1 MFKCLYCGLEN
12 PSEKARFCSECG
24 PDGPAKDWNS
34 EDIDQPAK
42 VTQYASLLG
51 EFYFDA
57 QDNDAVEK
65 FSLRIRERLKVSYDT
80 HSSVVTKLAKQKK
93 AIAHLANF
101 RFEFNENVIDAYAG
115 HDTFLNF
122 RYTNLSEDDL
132 FKVALLWDDPNT
144 SDRIDLK
151 AETKSFIKPKSS
163 VSIGASAIFDRI
175 GIKELSDLQIT
186 VSDQFGESA
195 NFRVEPF
202 GFKVG
207 NHDQKITQ
215 NISTH
220 NQISIEGRGVVDA
233 SGMGKETPSPQI
245 EKSTQ
250 PKWRELSFSY
260 VPEVSAQS
268 SFAQNSETVTTTK
281 TAVIAF
287 DKDNILSVLSAAEQG
302 DPEAQKTLGNMYRDG
317 QGVAENA
324 EQAVYWFRKA
334 AEQGHAGGQNNL
346 GIMYENGNGVAKDE
360 EQALSWYSKAAE
372 QGLVAAQN
380 NLGNLYEFSSVVAK
394 NYDKAVHWYLKASV
408 QGDALGQVNLGSM
421 YRSGKGLAKND
432 ELAVHWF
439 LKAAEQGNAFAQ
451 LSLGGMYEEG
461 EGVPKNNEQALHW
474 YRKAAEQGNEDAIEA
489 LKELEFSDT
498 PSQAPTDGFGSW
510 SYENYT
516 YTGLFKNGQWSG
528 LGELVWSGKYLGH
541 RYVGE
546 FVNGQRHGHGTYTY
560 PDGTIQSGTFENNVY
575 QETQAQIEDEDADLT
590 WEDGSSYV
598 GEVEAG
604 LPHGFGT
611 LTLADGDSMYGSF
624 ENGKLNDDTAH
635 YDFADGGTYDGPM
648 VNGVFSGHGT
658 RTFGGDYVGH
668 SYTGDFANGYF
679 NGEGTY
685 TFPDGSTNVGQFKD
699 GIFVPPSTGKQ
710 EYEYVGATLNGI
722 PHGVGKMT
730 SSNGEIYKGDFLNG
744 MRHGLGELTHPN
756 GAQVNGRFEN
766 NEFVKNASVT
776 EMFKIGYKISGL

>member
-115 HDTFLNF
+115 H
-122 RYTNLSEDDL
+122 
-132 FKVALLWDDPNT
+132 NT

-302 DPEAQKTLGNMYRDG
+302 DPEAQKTLATCIGMVKVLQRMLSRPCIGFAKLRNRDML
-317 QGVAENA
+317 
-324 EQAVYWFRKA
+324 
-334 AEQGHAGGQNNL
+334 AGK
-346 GIMYENGNGVAKDE
+346 IISE
-360 EQALSWYSKAAE
+360 SC
-372 QGLVAAQN
+372 
-380 NLGNLYEFSSVVAK
+380 
-394 NYDKAVHWYLKASV
+394 
-408 QGDALGQVNLGSM
+408 
-421 YRSGKGLAKND
+421 
-432 ELAVHWF
+432 
-439 LKAAEQGNAFAQ
+439 
-451 LSLGGMYEEG
+451 
-461 EGVPKNNEQALHW
+461 
-474 YRKAAEQGNEDAIEA
+474 
-489 LKELEFSDT
+489 
-498 PSQAPTDGFGSW
+498 
-510 SYENYT
+510 
-516 YTGLFKNGQWSG
+516 
-528 LGELVWSGKYLGH
+528 
-541 RYVGE
+541 
-546 FVNGQRHGHGTYTY
+546 
-560 PDGTIQSGTFENNVY
+560 
-575 QETQAQIEDEDADLT
+575 
-590 WEDGSSYV
+590 
-598 GEVEAG
+598 
-604 LPHGFGT
+604 
-611 LTLADGDSMYGSF
+611 
-624 ENGKLNDDTAH
+624 
-635 YDFADGGTYDGPM
+635 
-648 VNGVFSGHGT
+648 T
-658 RTFGGDYVGH
+658 RTVM
-668 SYTGDFANGYF
+668 
-679 NGEGTY
+679 
-685 TFPDGSTNVGQFKD
+685 GS
-699 GIFVPPSTGKQ
+699 
-710 EYEYVGATLNGI
+710 LR
-722 PHGVGKMT
+722 
-730 SSNGEIYKGDFLNG
+730 
-744 MRHGLGELTHPN
+744 MRSKP
-756 GAQVNGRFEN
+756 
-766 NEFVKNASVT
+766 
-776 EMFKIGYKISGL
+776 

>member
-24 PDGPAKDWNS
+24 PDGPAKD
-34 EDIDQPAK
+34 
-42 VTQYASLLG
+42 
-51 EFYFDA
+51 
-57 QDNDAVEK
+57 
-65 FSLRIRERLKVSYDT
+65 
-80 HSSVVTKLAKQKK
+80 
-93 AIAHLANF
+93 
-101 RFEFNENVIDAYAG
+101 VIDAYAG

-611 LTLADGDSMYGSF
+611 LTLAVGDSMYGSF
-624 ENGKLNDDTAH
+624 VNGKLNDD
-635 YDFADGGTYDGPM
+635 FADGGT
-648 VNGVFSGHGT
+648 
-658 RTFGGDYVGH
+658 
-668 SYTGDFANGYF
+668 
-679 NGEGTY
+679 
-685 TFPDGSTNVGQFKD
+685 
-699 GIFVPPSTGKQ
+699 
-710 EYEYVGATLNGI
+710 
-722 PHGVGKMT
+722 
-730 SSNGEIYKGDFLNG
+730 
-744 MRHGLGELTHPN
+744 
-756 GAQVNGRFEN
+756 
-766 NEFVKNASVT
+766 
-776 EMFKIGYKISGL
+776 